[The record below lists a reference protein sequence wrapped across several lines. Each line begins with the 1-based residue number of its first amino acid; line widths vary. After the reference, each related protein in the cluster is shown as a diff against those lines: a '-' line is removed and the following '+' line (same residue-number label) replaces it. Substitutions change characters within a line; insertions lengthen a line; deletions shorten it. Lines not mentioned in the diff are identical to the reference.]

1 MQLVGIYGIGK
12 YVVPDMKG
20 SIIQKSF
27 PCKTVLIILT
37 ASVHDPQYWTTE
49 LFKTVVHEKTFG
61 NRLPLKYIL

>member
-1 MQLVGIYGIGK
+1 MALADMQ
-12 YVVPDMKG
+12 G

-61 NRLPLKYIL
+61 NRRPLK